1 MAVDVPGT
9 KSEDSQLELST
20 DYNIDTPNNAHRVL
34 SNVQSISRKKVNPG
48 AAQTF
53 GRASEMFAFE
63 DPLNRGTFLPPDKVP
78 SELPHSDPG
87 SGFALAKQM
96 Q

>member
-1 MAVDVPGT
+1 MAVDLPG
-9 KSEDSQLELST
+9 SRAEDSQLDIST
-20 DYNIDTPNNAHRVL
+20 DYNIDSPNNAHRVL
-34 SNVQSISRKKVNPG
+34 SNVQSIRRRNVNP
-48 AAQTF
+48 AASQTF
-53 GRASEMFAFE
+53 GRAAEMFAFN